1 MLEARAF
8 EPEFLRKLDHL
19 VLGIKRART
28 VRTGQRT
35 LGRVQG
41 LGIEPE
47 NFKEY
52 ATGDDLRFLDWNAFA
67 RLDELMLR
75 TYRADR
81 QVEITSLVDGSA
93 SMGLPERDD
102 KQGLALAIGA
112 ALAYIGMADNDAVRI
127 GVFSMRRGA
136 MKLEATPFHRRR
148 ESYLNFKPFVTSV
161 KSGGETRLGA
171 AVDQLL
177 LQHRPPGT
185 VVVIS
190 DFLVSEGDAEDA
202 LSRLVTARHDV
213 KVVHVMGEQEST
225 GSYPPGLYRI
235 RDAETGEVRET
246 IFSPANVAAIRRK
259 VEAIAG
265 HIHEICTSHGI
276 TYSRAFGAGSLE
288 DFMEREL
295 PLLGIV
301 R

>member
-8 EPEFLRKLDHL
+8 EPEFLHKLDRL
-19 VLGIKRART
+19 VLGVQRART

-52 ATGDDLRFLDWNAFA
+52 APGDDLRFLDWNAFA
-67 RLDELMLR
+67 RLDDLTIR

-81 QVEITSLVDGSA
+81 QVEITSLVDASA

-102 KQGLALAIGA
+102 KLGLALAIGA

-127 GVFSMRRGA
+127 GAFAMRRGT
-136 MKLEATPFHRRR
+136 MRFETTPFHRRR
-148 ESYLNFKPFVTSV
+148 ESYLNFKPFVMSV
-161 KSGGETRLGA
+161 RAGGETRLGA
-171 AVDQLL
+171 AVDELL
-177 LQHRPPGT
+177 LQRRPAGI

-190 DFLVSEGDAEDA
+190 DFLVSEGDLEDA
-202 LSRLVTARHDV
+202 LKRIVAARHDV
-213 KVVHVMGEQEST
+213 KVVHVAGAQEAS
-225 GSYPPGLYRI
+225 GAYPPGLYRV

-246 IFSPANVAAIRRK
+246 IFGSAATAAMRRK
-259 VEAIAG
+259 VEQIAARVSAICSSIG
-265 HIHEICTSHGI
+265 V
-276 TYSRAFGAGSLE
+276 TYARVVGGDNLE
-288 DFMEREL
+288 NFLEREL

>member
-8 EPEFLRKLDHL
+8 EPEFLRKLDRL

-28 VRTGQRT
+28 VRAGQRS

-52 ATGDDLRFLDWNAFA
+52 AAGDDLRFLDWNAFA

-81 QVEITSLVDGSA
+81 QVEVTSLVDASA

-102 KQGLALAIGA
+102 KLGLALAIGA

-127 GVFSMRRGA
+127 AAFAMHRGT
-136 MKLEATPFHRRR
+136 MKLEATQFHRRR
-148 ESYLNFKPFVTSV
+148 ESYLNFKPFVTAV
-161 KSGGETRLGA
+161 KAGGETRLGA

-177 LQHRPPGT
+177 LQRRRAGM

-190 DFLVSEGDAEDA
+190 DFLVNEGDVEDA
-202 LSRLVTARHDV
+202 LKRLAAARHDV
-213 KVVHVMGEQEST
+213 KVIHVMGEQEST
-225 GSYPPGLYRI
+225 ASYPAGLFRM
-235 RDAETGEVRET
+235 RDAETGEVREAVLG
-246 IFSPANVAAIRRK
+246 PATAAAIRRQ
-259 VEAIAG
+259 VEKIAARVRA
-265 HIHEICTSHGI
+265 ICTAHAI
-276 TYSRAFGAGSLE
+276 TYAQAFGAGNLE
-288 DFMEREL
+288 SFMEREL

>member
-8 EPEFLRKLDHL
+8 EPEFLRKLDRL
-19 VLGIKRART
+19 VLGVQRART

-52 ATGDDLRFLDWNAFA
+52 APGDDLRFLDWNAFA
-67 RLDELMLR
+67 RLDDLTIR

-81 QVEITSLVDGSA
+81 QVEITSLVDASA

-102 KQGLALAIGA
+102 KLGLALAIGA

-127 GVFSMRRGA
+127 GSFAMRRGA
-136 MKLEATPFHRRR
+136 MRFETTPFHRRR
-148 ESYLNFKPFVTSV
+148 ESYLNFKPFVMSV
-161 KSGGETRLGA
+161 RAGGETRLGA
-171 AVDQLL
+171 AVDELL
-177 LQHRPPGT
+177 LQRRPAGI

-190 DFLVSEGDAEDA
+190 DFLVSAGDLEDA
-202 LSRLVTARHDV
+202 LKRIVAARHDV
-213 KVVHVMGEQEST
+213 KVVHVAGAQEAS
-225 GSYPPGLYRI
+225 GAYPPGLYRV

-246 IFSPANVAAIRRK
+246 IFGSAAASAMRRK
-259 VEAIAG
+259 VEQISARVR
-265 HIHEICTSHGI
+265 EICTSIGV
-276 TYSRAFGAGSLE
+276 TYARVVGSENLE
-288 DFMEREL
+288 TFLEREL

>member
-8 EPEFLRKLDHL
+8 EPEFLRKLDRL

-28 VRTGQRT
+28 VRAGQRA
-35 LGRVQG
+35 LGRIQG

-47 NFKEY
+47 NFKDY
-52 ATGDDLRFLDWNAFA
+52 APGDDLRFLDWNAFA
-67 RLDELMLR
+67 RLDDLMIR

-81 QVEITSLVDGSA
+81 QVEITSLVDASA
-93 SMGLPERDD
+93 SMGLPARDD
-102 KQGLALAIGA
+102 KLGLALAIGA
-112 ALAYIGMADNDAVRI
+112 AFAYIGMADNDAVRI
-127 GVFSMRRGA
+127 GAFAMRRGA
-136 MKLEATPFHRRR
+136 MKLETTPFHRRR
-148 ESYLNFKPFVTSV
+148 ESYLNFKPFVMSV

-177 LQHRPPGT
+177 LQRRPAGT
-185 VVVIS
+185 VIVIS
-190 DFLVSEGDAEDA
+190 DFLISESDAEDA
-202 LSRLVTARHDV
+202 LKRLVAARHEV

-225 GSYPPGLYRI
+225 AAYPPGLFRV

-246 IFSPANVAAIRRK
+246 IFGPAAVAALRRK
-259 VEAIAG
+259 VEQIASR
-265 HIHEICTSHGI
+265 IRDICTTHAI
-276 TYSRAFGAGSLE
+276 TYAQAFGAASFE
-288 DFMEREL
+288 NFMEQEL